1 MQASETKLRQLIEG
15 TKQYV
20 VPLFQRPYSWSE
32 KQWKTLWTDIVD
44 QSRHDD
50 GRPHFFGSIVTTPAK
65 SVPQGVGKWLLIDGQ
80 QRITTVQVF
89 LAAIRDSADRLGD
102 AKLRDRIDGQYLK
115 NPYEEDDER
124 LKVLPTQDDRA
135 PFRAIIWKTEIP
147 ESRLRTCYQFFL
159 SRLEPLTVDELESIH
174 LAVVDRLSLVGITCD
189 DHDNP
194 HLIFES
200 LNAKGEK
207 LTPADLIRNFLLMR
221 VHIGDQERLFKTYW
235 LPIQQALGDD
245 LTEFVRH
252 FLMKEGM
259 ILKEADVYFEL
270 KDQLANSTPAQAEA
284 FLCDL
289 HRHGMFYARF
299 LDSNRE
305 TNAALAER
313 LDRVRRLKVTVAY
326 PFLLRVFDA
335 FDQGWLSHEQ
345 VLETLDLL
353 ESFVIRRSICNM
365 PTNQLRRMLP
375 PVFDA
380 AGGAGSGFVD
390 GLRKQLGG
398 KRCPDDE
405 TFATQL
411 ASQPLYSTAEK
422 NTRLKLLLDRLE
434 LSFNHKEPAE
444 LKGAQIEHVLPQTL
458 TPEWEQELGDGAE
471 EQSSRLL
478 HTLGNLTL
486 TKYNAELSNKPY
498 DVKRK
503 DFANSHFVLNR
514 YFAEVVRWSP
524 DAILERGR
532 ALAHRAIGI
541 WRDVG
546 REPNAIES
554 EKRSSSPPVKV
565 RFRDEQQPVRNWKDA
580 FVKLL
585 QQFDASSPGLLR
597 RIATE
602 QTLTAV
608 IALEEDR
615 FRRSKV
621 RVGDVYVNTHGSAAQ
636 LQDWCRKVAEIGE
649 FGSNDFAF
657 VIPNDSARGKKKSVP
672 PVRIRFRDVEQAVL
686 NWKDA
691 FSKLLT
697 QFDASSPGLLQ
708 RIATEQALRSLLTI
722 RLVFMDRKCV
732 SAKSSSTLMPV
743 RPNFRNGVEKSR
755 KSEKSRQRILTS
767 SCQTPPT
774 QCTRCKR
781 KSECGKSR
789 RDE

>member
-32 KQWKTLWTDIVD
+32 KQWKTLWTDVVD
-44 QSRHDD
+44 QSLHDD

-80 QRITTVQVF
+80 QRITTIQVL
-89 LAAIRDSADRLGD
+89 LAAIRDSAELLSD

-115 NPYEEDDER
+115 NAYEENDER

-135 PFRAIIWKTEIP
+135 AFRAIIWKTEIP
-147 ESRLRTCYQFFL
+147 EGRLRTCYQFFL
-159 SRLEPLTVDELESIH
+159 SRLERLTVDQLDPIH

-221 VHIGDQERLFKTYW
+221 VHVGDQDRLFTTYW
-235 LPIQQALGDD
+235 LPIQQALGND

-252 FLMKEGM
+252 YLMKEGK

-270 KDQLANSTPAQAEA
+270 KDRLANSTPAQAEA
-284 FLCDL
+284 FLRDL

-299 LDSNRE
+299 IDSKRE
-305 TNAALAER
+305 SDDALAER

-326 PFLLRVFDA
+326 PFLLRVFDTYDA
-335 FDQGWLSHEQ
+335 GSLSHEQ
-345 VLETLDLL
+345 VLETLDVL
-353 ESFVIRRSICNM
+353 ESFVIRRLICNM

-380 AGGAGSGFVD
+380 AGGAGPAFVD

-398 KRCPDDE
+398 TRCPNDE
-405 TFATQL
+405 AFSAKLATE
-411 ASQPLYSTAEK
+411 PLYSTAEK
-422 NTRLKLLLDRLE
+422 NARLRLILERLE

-444 LKGAQIEHVLPQTL
+444 LSGAQIEHVLPQTL

-471 EQSSRLL
+471 EHSSNLL

-498 DVKRK
+498 EVKQR

-514 YFAEVVRWSP
+514 HFADVERWSP

-532 ALAHRAIGI
+532 ALAQRALKI
-541 WRDVG
+541 WSDVG
-546 REPNAIES
+546 RESTSIEH
-554 EKRSSSPPVKV
+554 EKRAITPPVRI
-565 RFRDEQQPVRNWKDA
+565 RFRDDQQPVTNWKDA

-585 QQFDASSPGLLR
+585 KQFDASSPGLLL

-608 IALEEDR
+608 IAMNEER
-615 FRRSKV
+615 FRRSKTQI
-621 RVGDVYVNTHGSAAQ
+621 GNVYVNTHASAAQ
-636 LQDWCRKVAEIGE
+636 LQDWCGKVAEIGNI
-649 FGSNDFAF
+649 GPNDFEF
-657 VIPNDSARGKKKSVP
+657 VMPDHVAPRKGKLSSIP
-672 PVRIRFRDVEQAVL
+672 PVRIRFRGIEQPVL

-691 FSKLLT
+691 FTKLLM
-697 QFDASSPGLLQ
+697 QFDACSPGLLL
-708 RIATEQALRSLLTI
+708 RIATEQVLPAVIALESARFHGSEVRI
-722 RLVFMDRKCV
+722 GEVFVNTYASAAQLQRWCRKV
-732 SAKSSSTLMPV
+732 AEIGRIGSVDFAFVMPEDGDTMCESV
-743 RPNFRNGVEKSR
+743 VGGSV
-755 KSEKSRQRILTS
+755 
-767 SCQTPPT
+767 
-774 QCTRCKR
+774 
-781 KSECGKSR
+781 
-789 RDE
+789 